1 MTTTS
6 IRYWLTGRVLLTLA
20 AGLVVGCL
28 VDQIFP
34 GLFLALALYTLW
46 SHRQL
51 CRLLGWLNQAGDQ
64 ELEPPESS
72 GVWGEIFDSIYRI
85 QSRHSRAKKR
95 LANVIDRVQESTAA
109 LNDGVLMADAH
120 GGLEWW
126 NRAAGELLGLHMPDD
141 QGQPLTNLVRNPK
154 LARYMENSTG
164 KEPIKIDSPVY
175 EGRQLQIA
183 ITIYGQGSRL
193 LLVRDVSRLHQ
204 LEIMRTDFVANVS
217 HELRTPL
224 TVICGYLET
233 LGDAV
238 AMNPETP
245 PAFSRALGRM
255 QEQAERMQRLI
266 EDLLL
271 LSRLEA
277 TEPERSSQVVSLKP
291 LLAGIIDD
299 ARALSGEKQH
309 QVRLECAD
317 NSTVQGE
324 PMELRSA
331 FSNLVYNA
339 VRYTPAGG
347 EVVVKW
353 WHDQQGGYLMV
364 RDDGVGID
372 PVHIPRL
379 TERFYRVDKS
389 RSQMTG
395 GTGLGLAIV
404 KHVLL
409 RHEGW
414 ITIRSHPGKGSEFVC
429 HFPLTRVLQKA

>member
-6 IRYWLTGRVLLTLA
+6 IRLWLTGRVLLTLA
-20 AGLVVGCL
+20 LGLFAGWLA
-28 VDQIFP
+28 DRIFL
-34 GLFLALALYTLW
+34 GLFLALALYVLW
-46 SHRQL
+46 SHCQL
-51 CRLLGWLNQAGDQ
+51 YRLLRWLNQASNQ
-64 ELEPPESS
+64 ELEPPESY

-85 QSRHSRAKKR
+85 QNRHRRSKRR
-95 LANVIDRVQESTAA
+95 LANVIGRIQKSTAA
-109 LNDGVLMADAH
+109 LNDGVIMADAR

-141 QGQPLTNLVRNPK
+141 QGQLLTNLVRNTK
-154 LARYMENSTG
+154 LAHYMADSADR
-164 KEPIKIDSPVY
+164 EPIKIDSPVH

-183 ITIYGQGSRL
+183 ITVYGQGNRL

-233 LGDAV
+233 LGDAT
-238 AMNPETP
+238 AMSQEVP
-245 PAFSRALGRM
+245 PVFNRALNRM

-277 TEPERSSQVVSLKP
+277 TEPERACQIVALKP
-291 LLAGIIDD
+291 LLAGIVAD

-309 QVRLECAD
+309 QIRLECGDDCALL
-317 NSTVQGE
+317 GE

-339 VRYTPAGG
+339 VRYTPASG

-353 WHDQQGGYLMV
+353 WQNEKGGCLMV
-364 RDDGVGID
+364 QDNGVGID
-372 PVHIPRL
+372 PIHIPRL

-404 KHVLL
+404 KHALL
-409 RHEGW
+409 RHDGR
-414 ITIRSHPGKGSEFVC
+414 ISINSHPGKGSQFIC
-429 HFPLTRVLQKA
+429 HFPLSRIV

>member
-6 IRYWLTGRVLLTLA
+6 IRFWLTGRVLLTLA
-20 AGLVVGCL
+20 AGLLVGWFTG
-28 VDQIFP
+28 QIFL

-51 CRLLGWLNQAGDQ
+51 YRLLGWLNQARDQ
-64 ELEPPESS
+64 ELELPESS
-72 GVWGEIFDSIYRI
+72 GAWGAIFDSIYRI
-85 QSRHSRAKKR
+85 QNRHSRAQKR
-95 LANVIDRVQESTAA
+95 LANVIERIQESTAA
-109 LNDGVLMADAH
+109 LNDGVVMADAH

-126 NRAAGELLGLHMPDD
+126 NRAAGELLGLHLPDD
-141 QGQPLTNLVRNPK
+141 QGQLMTNLVRNPR
-154 LARYMENSTG
+154 LAEYMENSTD
-164 KEPIKIDSPVY
+164 KEPIKIDSPVH

-183 ITIYGQGSRL
+183 ITVYGQGNRL

-233 LGDAV
+233 LGDAA
-238 AMNPETP
+238 AMNRQV
-245 PAFSRALGRM
+245 PAAYSRALARM

-277 TEPERSSQVVSLKP
+277 TEPERSCQVVALKP
-291 LLAGIIDD
+291 LLLGIVAD
-299 ARALSGEKQH
+299 AQALSGEKQH
-309 QVRLECAD
+309 QIRLECPD

-347 EVVVKW
+347 EVLVQW
-353 WHDQQGGYLMV
+353 CQDQKGGHLMV

-409 RHEGW
+409 RHDGY
-414 ITIRSHPGKGSEFVC
+414 ISISSHPGRGSQFVC
-429 HFPLTRVLQKA
+429 HFPLTRIVS

>member
-6 IRYWLTGRVLLTLA
+6 IRLWLTGRVLLTLA
-20 AGLVVGCL
+20 LGLFAGWLA
-28 VDQIFP
+28 DRIFL
-34 GLFLALALYTLW
+34 GLFLALALYVLW
-46 SHRQL
+46 SHCQL
-51 CRLLGWLNQAGDQ
+51 YRLLRWLNQASNQ
-64 ELEPPESS
+64 ELEPPESY

-85 QSRHSRAKKR
+85 QNRHRRSKRR
-95 LANVIDRVQESTAA
+95 LANVIGRIQKSTAA
-109 LNDGVLMADAH
+109 LNDGVIMADAR

-141 QGQPLTNLVRNPK
+141 QGQLLTNLVRNTK
-154 LARYMENSTG
+154 LAHYMADSADR
-164 KEPIKIDSPVY
+164 EPIKIDSPVH

-183 ITIYGQGSRL
+183 ITVYGQGNRL

-233 LGDAV
+233 LGDAT
-238 AMNPETP
+238 AMSQEVP
-245 PAFSRALGRM
+245 PVFNRALNRM

-277 TEPERSSQVVSLKP
+277 TEPERACQIVALKP
-291 LLAGIIDD
+291 LLAGIVAD

-309 QVRLECAD
+309 QIRLECGDDCALL
-317 NSTVQGE
+317 GE

-339 VRYTPAGG
+339 VRYTPASG

-353 WHDQQGGYLMV
+353 WQNEKGGCLMV
-364 RDDGVGID
+364 QDNGVGID

-404 KHVLL
+404 KHALL
-409 RHEGW
+409 RHDGR
-414 ITIRSHPGKGSEFVC
+414 ISINSHPGKGSQFIC
-429 HFPLTRVLQKA
+429 HFPLSRIV